1 MGSSMLVLFQIIL
14 GSAVLLICAMLH
26 ILVIARMIRHLR
38 THEYFSPD
46 RSTRYQIV
54 TVCLLFLVLLGSHTV
69 QIYIC
74 AFSLWVIGALP
85 GYEAPIYYSLVT
97 YTTVGYGD
105 VVLSPG
111 YRIKGAMISV
121 TGILMFGMTTAFVV
135 GLFSRILGE
144 KEV

>member
-1 MGSSMLVLFQIIL
+1 MLVLFQIL
-14 GSAVLLICAMLH
+14 FGSAVLLVCAILH
-26 ILVIARMIRHLR
+26 ILIIARLVRHLR
-38 THEYFSPD
+38 NNDHFTD
-46 RSTRYQIV
+46 ARTTRHQIM
-54 TVCLLFLVLLGSHTV
+54 TVCALFLVLLLSHTL
-69 QIYIC
+69 QIYIS

-105 VVLSPG
+105 VVLDPG
-111 YRIKGAMISV
+111 YRIAGAMISV

-144 KEV
+144 NDP